1 MSNTYL
7 FTFTQIERHGFSDR
21 GFSESM
27 EINDARDFEITAE
40 NYEEAR
46 EAFFKRC
53 GDVPDFEC
61 QRNGER
67 EALTDSQAEGR
78 EDEER
83 GA

>member
-7 FTFTQIERHGFSDR
+7 FTYSQTEKHGFSDR

-27 EINDARDFEITAE
+27 EIDDARDFETTAE

-53 GDVPDFEC
+53 GNVPDFEC

-67 EALTDSQAEGR
+67 KALTDSQAEER
-78 EDEER
+78 EEEER